1 MIAYPVLPFMVN
13 CSFTGFRK
21 IVISKSESEFN
32 TECVFTVP
40 IGAPNTQLE
49 VFPVNT
55 KLVKVP
61 FTALDVVS
69 YSVVSF
75 VLSDYHHY
83 KPFADKN

>member
-13 CSFTGFRK
+13 CSFTGFGK
-21 IVISKSESEFN
+21 IVISKSEFN

-75 VLSDYHHY
+75 VHSDYPHH